1 MSSQEET
8 TLCPNCDQNIEKSKF
23 FLHERMCSQNVKK
36 CPKCN
41 KPYNIDDL
49 NDHIKLFHSYT
60 ICDLCSIKFPNS
72 EIEEHKKNCLCQLIP
87 CKFCELNVLLKEL
100 EEHEEICG
108 STTQQC
114 STCGLY
120 IEKRNFPNH
129 ICFNKETEYFN
140 ENIKIDNEK
149 DVKKEKRMIKHGLEK
164 NTYKKN
170 KAKINIINTGNDIND
185 QNKKEEKN
193 KKFNKNEI
201 EDDYI
206 FYENKGNK
214 NKKKGGGKK
223 NKIKKDEN
231 INIDNND
238 NKNIDDN
245 NIDLKDFYTPQEI
258 KNQIKAFNR
267 FEKINYINNND
278 ENENDK
284 DNNKHKKKN
293 KKNKNKEK
301 EKEDE
306 KEVNE
311 KPNEIKSKKGKK
323 FKNLKNIKINKNE
336 DNKYFD
342 EEENYIG
349 NKNLDLHNIKW
360 DIPPDRFKNYNKV
373 KTYDYRLD
381 YNLEENLLQEA
392 IQLSLLEK

>member
-36 CPKCN
+36 CLKCN
-41 KPYNIDDL
+41 KPFNIDDL
-49 NDHIKLFHSYT
+49 NEHIKSFHSYT
-60 ICDLCSIKFPNS
+60 ICDLCNIKFPNS
-72 EIEEHKKNCLCQLIP
+72 ELEEHKKNCLYQLIP

-114 STCGLY
+114 SKCGLY
-120 IEKRNFPNH
+120 IAKRNFSNH
-129 ICFNKETEYFN
+129 ICLNKETEFFN
-140 ENIKIDNEK
+140 ENIKIDNEE
-149 DVKKEKRMIKHGLEK
+149 DVKKEKKMIKHGLEK

-170 KAKINIINTGNDIND
+170 KAKINFINNYNIND
-185 QNKKEEKN
+185 FNKKEEKN
-193 KKFNKNEI
+193 KKSNKNEI
-201 EDDYI
+201 VDDYI

-223 NKIKKDEN
+223 NKKKQDEN
-231 INIDNND
+231 INIDNNE
-238 NKNIDDN
+238 NIND
-245 NIDLKDFYTPQEI
+245 IDLKDFYTPQEI

-267 FEKINYINNND
+267 FEKINYINNN
-278 ENENDK
+278 ND
-284 DNNKHKKKN
+284 DNNKQKKRN

-301 EKEDE
+301 EKEVKE
-306 KEVNE
+306 KENE
-311 KPNEIKSKKGKK
+311 NEIKPKKGKK

-342 EEENYIG
+342 EEDYYIG

-360 DIPPDRFKNYNKV
+360 DIPPDKFKNYNNV
-373 KTYDYRLD
+373 KTYDYGLD

-392 IQLSLLEK
+392 IKLSLIEK